1 MKKALSAL
9 ALLSVTALPATVS
22 DAATTSTAVA
32 TPALATLSADQVAS
46 LSLANATKVGVCTSS
61 SLGHA
66 AGYTFNPT
74 TYSSARS
81 AQQTLSVNK
90 ATGVARLVDG
100 VLYVRLSAKIIDL
113 QFAKNDPRY
122 ANTWISIPPTD
133 KEFPSISSGLLF
145 SSMLSQVRPTGHL
158 KKTPVTVVDGVT
170 SLGLSGLANAEL
182 GLTGASE
189 TLYVTVA
196 APHLP
201 VELLAAGRSQ
211 GVPTTLVVTF
221 SRWGRRLN
229 VAVPAHA
236 LPISSTTL
244 N

>member
-9 ALLSVTALPATVS
+9 ALLSVTVLPATVS
-22 DAATTSTAVA
+22 GAATTTS
-32 TPALATLSADQVAS
+32 PALAALNADQVAS

-61 SLGHA
+61 SLGRA
-66 AGYTFNPT
+66 AGYQFNTT
-74 TYSSARS
+74 TYSGARS

-90 ATGVARLVDG
+90 ATGVARLVNG

-122 ANTWISIPPTD
+122 ANTWISIPSTD
-133 KEFPSISSGLLF
+133 KQFPSISSGLLF
-145 SSMLSQVRPTGHL
+145 SSMLSQVRPAGHL
-158 KKTPVTVVDGVT
+158 TKTPVTVVDGVS

-182 GLTGASE
+182 GLTSASE
-189 TLYVTVA
+189 TLYVSVA

-221 SRWGRRLN
+221 TRWGQHLD
-229 VAVPAHA
+229 VAVPPHA